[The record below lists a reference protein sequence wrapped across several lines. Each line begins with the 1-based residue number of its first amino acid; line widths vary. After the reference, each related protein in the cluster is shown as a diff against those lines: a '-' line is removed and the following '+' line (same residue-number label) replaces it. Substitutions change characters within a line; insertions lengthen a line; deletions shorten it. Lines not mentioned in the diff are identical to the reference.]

1 MLSLSCQLGQ
11 VCEEVVRVPLINMAW
26 EQALAIWGQHS
37 MSADE
42 HRRRMLTHTLHSS
55 TVRAATAARKLLQQQ
70 VHAHSGKLIFE
81 YTGRQ
86 YLFIFY
92 PFLLTPVRPSS

>member
-1 MLSLSCQLGQ
+1 M
-11 VCEEVVRVPLINMAW
+11 PLINMAW

-55 TVRAATAARKLLQQQ
+55 TMRAATAARKLLQQQ
-70 VHAHSGKLIFE
+70 VHTHTHSGKLIFE

-86 YLFIFY
+86 YLLMF
-92 PFLLTPVRPSS
+92 TWPSFSADSH